1 MSTKNT
7 NCIIEGKRVY
17 PNGAV
22 KVSMRMLNST
32 RSMLLTNE
40 LPNILHSIVLSGL
53 LQNANTHRGFDYV
66 LDFTLEER
74 PEFPYVLDFTLE

>member
-1 MSTKNT
+1 MSTLNT
-7 NCIIEGKRVY
+7 NCIIESKHIHA
-17 PNGAV
+17 NGCV
-22 KVSMRMLNST
+22 ELTMRMLNST
-32 RSMLLTNE
+32 RPMATTNE